1 MDAPHAPVGLV
12 PFEPL
17 PAVEDVE
24 EGAVPPEELPVDE
37 DLGHRVVPRRGAV
50 EVATVWVMGCGIVG
64 CGIVRCGKLY
74 FRGSPCCREFE
85 ILLVGKNAMLSL

>member
-1 MDAPHAPVGLV
+1 VDAPPTPVGLV
-12 PFEPL
+12 PLEPL

-24 EGAVPPEELPVDE
+24 EGAVPTKELPVDE

-64 CGIVRCGKLY
+64 CGVVHSGKLY
-74 FRGSPCCREFE
+74 FRGWSCCRE
-85 ILLVGKNAMLSL
+85 L